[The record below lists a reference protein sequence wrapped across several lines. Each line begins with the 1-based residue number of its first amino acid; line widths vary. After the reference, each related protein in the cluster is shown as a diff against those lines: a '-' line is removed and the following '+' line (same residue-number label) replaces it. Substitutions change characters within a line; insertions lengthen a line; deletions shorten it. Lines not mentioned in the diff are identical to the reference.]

1 MLFCGH
7 VDPRGPINDQEEL
20 VAWLASAGQN
30 GVGRNVENPS
40 DLGDEL
46 SLATA
51 FKERD
56 FLEPFNPVVLV
67 RPPSGG
73 DGFEAT
79 LSIVWIRPVHYP
91 NDHFHSGPPVSVAP
105 PPVPEYSLFLSALE

>member
-46 SLATA
+46 SLAAA

-56 FLEPFNPVVLV
+56 SLEPFNPVVLV

-79 LSIVWIRPVHYP
+79 LSIVWNRPVHHPMISSTAVLPFRSRHLRSP
-91 NDHFHSGPPVSVAP
+91 NTHCS
-105 PPVPEYSLFLSALE
+105 